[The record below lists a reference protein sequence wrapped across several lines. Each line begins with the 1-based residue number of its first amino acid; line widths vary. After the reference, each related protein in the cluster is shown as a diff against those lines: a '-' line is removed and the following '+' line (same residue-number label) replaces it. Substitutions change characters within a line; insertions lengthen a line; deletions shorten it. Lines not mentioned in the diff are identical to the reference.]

1 MGKCRICSNEDNNK
15 LYTAKELQHG
25 TMDEFVYMECSNCKC
40 VQLENGPDDIGEY
53 YPDNYGAFTDQ
64 KDEKDS
70 GIIGFIR
77 KKKLEHN
84 LGIKRS
90 LIGFFMTLLVGK
102 GFEQKL
108 RPAKLTLDSSIL
120 DVGTGTGG
128 RILNMRRRGFK
139 NLTGTDLF
147 IKKDIHYSNG
157 VNIYKKD
164 ITEIDEQYDFV
175 MLNHSFEHM
184 SEPLK
189 VLKELNSLLKP
200 NKTLMIRIPIADSYS
215 WRHYGVNWV
224 ALDPPRHYFL
234 HTPASMKVLAEKAGF
249 ELKEVVYDSSD
260 YQFIGSEQYSK
271 NITLLAENSYFINP
285 AKSIF
290 NKAQIKE
297 FQKRAVK
304 LNKEQD
310 GDAACFYLYKS

>member
-1 MGKCRICSNEDNNK
+1 MGKCRICSNEENNK
-15 LYTAKELQHG
+15 LYKAKELQHG

-53 YPDNYGAFTDQ
+53 YPEDYGAFTDQ
-64 KDEKDS
+64 KDVIYS
-70 GIIGFIR
+70 GIIAFIR

-84 LGIKRS
+84 LGIRRS

-108 RPAKLTLDSSIL
+108 LPAKLTLDSTIL

-147 IKKDIHYSNG
+147 IKEDITYSNG
-157 VNIYKKD
+157 VHILKKD
-164 ITEIDEQYDFV
+164 ITEIDEQYDFI

-184 SEPLK
+184 PEPLK
-189 VLKELNSLLKP
+189 VLKELFRILKA
-200 NKTLMIRIPIADSYS
+200 NRTLMIRIPVADSYS
-215 WRHYGVNWV
+215 WRKYGVNWV

-234 HTPASMKVLAEKAGF
+234 HTPASMKILAEKAGF
-249 ELKEVVYDSSD
+249 ELREVIYDSSA
-260 YQFIGSEQYSK
+260 YQFIGSEQYSR
-271 NITLLAENSYFINP
+271 NITLIDENSYFKNP
-285 AKSIF
+285 DKSIF
-290 NKAQIKE
+290 TKKQIKE
-297 FQKRAVK
+297 FHKRAVK

-310 GDAACFYLYKS
+310 GDAACFYLYKP